1 MDTPLTFTEATA
13 VEPDGHGRWRGRIAP
28 EWGLRGRP
36 NGGYLMAIAARAA
49 MAETGRAHP
58 HAVTGSFVRTPSA
71 GQVDIDV
78 ETVKSGRQL
87 TQVRCRLR
95 RDAVT
100 VLDTLIVLGEPP
112 PTGQPVWHGVPDP
125 LPAPYA
131 ECVPVPP
138 KPGRVGLLERLD
150 IRYDPAASP
159 LGPPTS
165 QAAVR
170 AWVSFS
176 DGSDPDPVTPL
187 LVADIL
193 PATIQTLG
201 WAGWAPTV
209 QMTTYLR
216 AAPAPGPLA
225 VAVTGRLLSPP
236 WFDEVSD
243 VYDSTGRLVA
253 QGRQLAMVAGEA
265 R

>member
-1 MDTPLTFTEATA
+1 MEIQSSFADATA
-13 VEPDGHGRWRGRIAP
+13 VEPDGPGRWRGCIAP

-49 MAETGRAHP
+49 MVATGRAHP
-58 HAVTGSFVRTPSA
+58 HAVTGSFVRTPAA
-71 GQVDIDV
+71 GPVHIDV

-87 TQVRCRLR
+87 TQVRCCLR
-95 RDAVT
+95 QNAAT
-100 VLDTLIVLGEPP
+100 VLDALVVLGDP
-112 PTGQPVWHGVPDP
+112 PTTPPAWHGVPDP
-125 LPAPYA
+125 RPAPYA

-159 LGPPTS
+159 LGPRTPH
-165 QAAVR
+165 AAVR
-170 AWVSFS
+170 AWVSFA
-176 DGSDPDPVTPL
+176 DGPQPDPLRSL
-187 LVADIL
+187 LIADVL
-193 PATIQTLG
+193 PASIQSMG

-216 AAPAPGPLA
+216 AVPAPGPLA
-225 VAVTGRLLSPP
+225 VAVAGRLLTPP
-236 WFDEVSD
+236 WFDEVAD
-243 VYDSTGRLVA
+243 VYDHTGQLVA
-253 QGRQLAMVAGEA
+253 QARQIALVSEEA